1 METPIESFKQ
11 TSVRTTIL
19 VPGQVTDVIASVS
32 KPKQNVTNT
41 MSKKIKQAKCIR
53 FTKGARIPVGNGYYA
68 TPLSNGSVRVDDAN
82 KYRVASIPKKV
93 VLAMTQLPE
102 ATIAY
107 TNSSRKIAEL
117 RNVIGSYHERQITCN
132 NDGQL
137 AVGCT
142 IVPPPVIA
150 AARKAL
156 KV

>member
-11 TSVRTTIL
+11 TSVRITIL
-19 VPGQVTDVIASVS
+19 VPGQVTDVTVSVS
-32 KPKQNVTNT
+32 KPKQNVTNI

-53 FTKGARIPVGNGYYA
+53 FTKGVRIPIGNGYYA

-93 VLAMTQLPE
+93 VLALAQLP
-102 ATIAY
+102 AASIAHAK
-107 TNSSRKIAEL
+107 SSRKIVEL

-132 NDGQL
+132 NDGRL

-142 IVPPPVIA
+142 IVPPLVIA